1 MSPDDLVSFVFSGL
15 LWEGWGV
22 AGRQQAPS
30 GDYCDVCVGHT
41 GEQHFIQW
49 SHLDFKY
56 SQGLCCE
63 ASSTYPGCSFL
74 NFLRVTESQKINKNS
89 FKTFYCQ
96 LRPCAFKDF
105 VRDPFPNSCEIP
117 PQATWRFCL
126 RLLGLAGCC
135 WVLIWNITLQQVFMG
150 CIDKSKTRQKFRA
163 VSVY

>member
-41 GEQHFIQW
+41 GEQHFIHIQTLNTHRVCAVKQVQHIQDVV
-49 SHLDFKY
+49 SLTF
-56 SQGLCCE
+56 SGLQNHKK
-63 ASSTYPGCSFL
+63 L
-74 NFLRVTESQKINKNS
+74 NENS

-135 WVLIWNITLQQVFMG
+135 WVLIWHITASFHGLYWQE
-150 CIDKSKTRQKFRA
+150 
-163 VSVY
+163 